1 MSNDVKNTFAL
12 QMFDEKYSRLTK
24 YQRCSLAEL
33 KTLTALM
40 DKKTAEELYETTS
53 NTLKTSIAGVELSP
67 HSIVWKDEVRRL
79 EPLVQVLQERV
90 ASFFNTKGG
99 NSQSEIECIVCMD

>member
-1 MSNDVKNTFAL
+1 MSNDVKSTFAL

-24 YQRCSLAEL
+24 YQRCSLGEL
-33 KTLTALM
+33 KALTALM

-79 EPLVQVLQERV
+79 EPLVQVLEEHLARLYRMEC
-90 ASFFNTKGG
+90 G
-99 NSQSEIECIVCMD
+99 N